1 MDTRS
6 TTPGFS
12 FFFDQRDHGLLQ
24 IVNEMLAGDISR
36 LHSQRRF
43 FHYLHPRGI
52 KEMAESRGLRIAYAV
67 IHLLES
73 LEWGEVE
80 NRLCALRALRDEV
93 LCSDNQE
100 LRMNTAR
107 VLLEI
112 MKDLVRAHGNYARQ
126 LTLAHDFRMVASGKP
141 RLVRAYLKA
150 YHLLEM
156 PEEWNQLAFD
166 DHVHDANTKGRKS
179 ATHLIMDAWIK
190 GIRRLR
196 VIYYNFIRPETAEEL
211 IRAAEIMGILVRI
224 GIEYSV
230 SFYGRY
236 VQLIWV
242 PRGFADA
249 DDFIRFLSKDPVD
262 ALMNDGGEVSDF
274 QRNHVLSV
282 LDRFN
287 QTHRL
292 TINESFDIRLPPVDS
307 GEFLS
312 FVGIGQASLLH
323 LAKFIHTRLMPL
335 FEAKLQAFRRQY
347 QNADELEK
355 QGIGEM
361 IEKMNQMDLQAI
373 YDTYLRPEKQLPLPG
388 DQNPNPG
395 SEQGSAAESLP
406 ALMQLTPAELIER
419 LSQLHT
425 GFRLTLNLTDMRVED
440 VLEILYD
447 CKGMVT
453 RLEIFNL
460 KDYADDKMD
469 EIPAIHDLQQ
479 CINSGNVIKLKRI
492 ILELIERM
500 AGYSYS
506 NSRQQIPERIRKFKR
521 ILADIESFKNMYKI
535 KRLKPRMGSDSTGY
549 SPRHYGMGL
558 AVLDSLPR
566 RAQKSVLSREEPPR
580 LIIPFHID
588 TALQIS
594 YASNLEKKGF
604 SESIARRL
612 RTLPGLRHL
621 ARPNQKEWV
630 ALMHSTQIKE
640 PGNIVTLGGVKKEAA
655 NHLSL
660 SPPKA
665 DEDRPRHS
673 WRYLQSTTKNIL
685 KVFVGFVPAGLTFL
699 LTHEWWVLMYFGAPI
714 WFAITGLRNIVQ
726 SIIAGGGMRRS
737 SLLRW
742 NDFISWERL
751 ADSLLFTGFSVPLL
765 DFLIKTLVLDQGLA
779 ITTST
784 QPALL
789 YAIMA
794 LVNGVYLSSHNIFR
808 GLPKEAAV
816 ANLFRSVLSIPV
828 AFGVNAAFGF
838 LLGAAG
844 VAGVGAILQSW
855 AAVISKFSS
864 DVVAGFIEGTVDR
877 SKNIQNRMRD
887 YRQKLDQF
895 LDVYARLEMS
905 FPEDDIYEL
914 LDRPMQWYEAADEN
928 ARDLI
933 TIMIIN
939 SLDLLYFW
947 MYQPRARTAFRDILR
962 GMAPDERCVLIKA
975 QESLNMER
983 EISQMFIDGIAGR
996 NFSRPLA
1003 FYLSSSAEYLRAI
1016 EQLNKGFEDSRT
1028 CM

>member
-1 MDTRS
+1 MDTHA
-6 TTPGFS
+6 TKPGFS

-100 LRMNTAR
+100 LQMNTAR
-107 VLLEI
+107 VLIEI
-112 MKDLVRAHGNYARQ
+112 MKDLIRAHGNYARQ
-126 LTLAHDFRMVASGKP
+126 LKLAHDFRMVASGKP

-230 SFYGRY
+230 CFYGRF

-262 ALMNDGGEVSDF
+262 ALMNDGGEVSDY
-274 QRNHVLSV
+274 QRNHVLAV
-282 LDRFN
+282 LEHFN
-287 QTHRL
+287 RTHRH
-292 TINESFDIRLPPVDS
+292 TINETFDIRLPSVDT
-307 GEFLS
+307 GEFLA

-323 LAKFIHTRLMPL
+323 LAKFIHTRLLPL
-335 FEAKLQAFRRQY
+335 FEEKLQELRRQY
-347 QNADELEK
+347 PEADSDEK
-355 QGIGEM
+355 QRISELV
-361 IEKMNQMDLQAI
+361 EAMNQMDLQTI
-373 YDTYLRPEKQLPLPG
+373 YDTYLRPEKHGFLSGAQKHPETP
-388 DQNPNPG
+388 
-395 SEQGSAAESLP
+395 P
-406 ALMQLTPAELIER
+406 ALMQLNPAELIER

-425 GFRLTLNLTDMRVED
+425 GFRLTLNLTDMQVED

-460 KDYADDKMD
+460 KDFADGKMD

-479 CINSGNVIKLKRI
+479 CINNGNVIKLKRI
-492 ILELIERM
+492 ILELIDRM
-500 AGYSYS
+500 AGRSDAD
-506 NSRQQIPERIRKFKR
+506 SRQYNTERIQKFKR

-535 KRLKPRMGSDSTGY
+535 KQLKPRMGSDSTGY

-558 AVLDSLPR
+558 AVMDSLPR
-566 RAQKSVLSREEPPR
+566 RAQKAVFSSVEPPR

-594 YASNLEKKGF
+594 YGSNTKKKGF
-604 SESIARRL
+604 SESLARRF

-621 ARPNQKEWV
+621 VRPSRKEWV
-630 ALMHSTQIKE
+630 ALMYSTHIKKA
-640 PGNIVTLGGVKKEAA
+640 GNIVTLGGVQQTAT
-655 NHLSL
+655 NQLSL
-660 SPPKA
+660 EPPA
-665 DEDRPRHS
+665 PDEERPPRS
-673 WRYLQSTTKNIL
+673 WRYLKSTAKNIL
-685 KVFVGFVPAGLTFL
+685 KVLVGFVPAGLTFL
-699 LTHEWWVLMYFGAPI
+699 LTHDWWVLMYFGAVI

-726 SIIAGGGMRRS
+726 SVIAGGGMRRS

-765 DFLIKTLVLDQGLA
+765 DLLIKTLLLDQGLG

-794 LVNGVYLSSHNIFR
+794 LVNGIYLSSHNIFR

-828 AFGVNAAFGF
+828 AFGFNAAFGL

-844 VAGVGAILQSW
+844 VAGVHAVLQSW

-864 DVVAGFIEGTVDR
+864 DFVAGFIEGTVDR
-877 SKNIQNRMRD
+877 SKNIQNRLGD

-895 LDVYARLEMS
+895 LDVYARLEMA
-905 FPEDDIYEL
+905 FPEDDIYDL
-914 LDRPMQWYEAADEN
+914 LGRPVQWYASADEE

-933 TIMIIN
+933 KIMIIN

-947 MYQPRARTAFRDILR
+947 MYQPRARTAFRDVLR
-962 GMAPDERCVLIKA
+962 EMAPDERCVLIKA
-975 QESLNMER
+975 QEILKMER

-996 NFSRPLA
+996 NFSRSLA
-1003 FYLSSSAEYLRAI
+1003 FYLSRSTEYLRAI
-1016 EQLNKGFEDSRT
+1016 EQLNAGFEDSRT
-1028 CM
+1028 CA

>member
-1 MDTRS
+1 LDKHS
-6 TTPGFS
+6 KNSGFS

-107 VLLEI
+107 VLIEI

-126 LTLAHDFRMVASGKP
+126 LKLAHDFRMVASGKP

-224 GIEYSV
+224 GIEYSI

-249 DDFIRFLSKDPVD
+249 DDFIRFLSRDPVD
-262 ALMNDGGEVSDF
+262 ALMNDGGEVADY
-274 QRNHVLSV
+274 QRNHVLAV
-282 LDRFN
+282 LDHFN
-287 QTHRL
+287 RTHRH
-292 TINESFDIRLPPVDS
+292 TINESFDIRLPALDT
-307 GEFLS
+307 GEFLT

-323 LAKFIHTRLMPL
+323 LAKFIHSRLMPL
-335 FEAKLQAFRRQY
+335 FEGKLQAFRRQY
-347 QNADELEK
+347 PEADEAEK
-355 QGIGEM
+355 QRIADRV
-361 IEKMNQMDLQAI
+361 EKMDQMDLQAI
-373 YDTYLRPEKQLPLPG
+373 YDTYLRPEKHV
-388 DQNPNPG
+388 
-395 SEQGSAAESLP
+395 SLP
-406 ALMQLTPAELIER
+406 EQDPDAAAPPVLMQLSPAELIER
-419 LSQLHT
+419 LAQLHT
-425 GFRLTLNLTDMRVED
+425 GFRLTLNLTGMKIED

-447 CKGMVT
+447 CQGMVT

-460 KDYADDKMD
+460 KDYADDKI
-469 EIPAIHDLQQ
+469 ETIPAIHDLQQ

-492 ILELIERM
+492 ILEIIERM
-500 AGYSYS
+500 AARSDSGSGQQ
-506 NSRQQIPERIRKFKR
+506 SRDRIQKFKR

-535 KRLKPRMGSDSTGY
+535 KQLKPRMGSDSTGY

-558 AVLDSLPR
+558 AIMNSLPR
-566 RAQKSVLSREEPPR
+566 RAQKAVFAGEEPPR

-594 YASNLEKKGF
+594 YASDQKSRGLF
-604 SESIARRL
+604 ASTARRL
-612 RTLPGLRHL
+612 RMLPGLRHL
-621 ARPNQKEWV
+621 VRPSRKEWV

-640 PGNIVTLGGVKKEAA
+640 AGNIVTLGGVKKEAT
-655 NHLSL
+655 NQLSL
-660 SPPKA
+660 RPPQ
-665 DEDRPRHS
+665 EGEERPPRS
-673 WRYLQSTTKNIL
+673 WRYLQSPTKNIL
-685 KVFVGFVPAGLTFL
+685 KVLLGFVPACLTFL
-699 LTHEWWVLMYFGAPI
+699 LSHDWWVLMYFGAVI

-726 SIIAGGGMRRS
+726 AVIAGGGMRRS

-765 DFLIKTLVLDQGLA
+765 DLFIKTLLLDRGLG

-794 LVNGVYLSSHNIFR
+794 LVNGIYLSSHNIFR
-808 GLPKEAAV
+808 GLPKEAAI

-828 AFGVNAAFGF
+828 AFAFNALLGV

-844 VAGVGAILQSW
+844 VIAVNAILQSW
-855 AAVISKFSS
+855 AAVISKFAS

-877 SKNIQNRMRD
+877 SKNVQNRLGD

-895 LDVYARLEMS
+895 LDVYARLEMI
-905 FPEDDIYEL
+905 FPEDDIYDL
-914 LDRPMQWYEAADEN
+914 LDQPLQWYASADET

-933 TIMIIN
+933 KIMIIN

-947 MYQPRARTAFRDILR
+947 MYQPRARTAFRDVLHE
-962 GMAPDERCVLIKA
+962 MAPDERCVLIKA
-975 QESLNMER
+975 QEILKMER

-1003 FYLSSSAEYLRAI
+1003 FYLSRSAEYLRAV
-1016 EQLNKGFEDSRT
+1016 EELNAAFEDSRT
-1028 CM
+1028 CA